1 MGISQRLFREG
12 GQGID
17 VVFEPAGDR
26 RGEPEPAAAPPDS
39 AGAAGEPV
47 TEVPVDAAL
56 PAWRWEVPGVRPALT
71 PSGRR

>member
-17 VVFEPAGDR
+17 VVFEPDADQQ
-26 RGEPEPAAAPPDS
+26 GEQEPAAAAPRDP
-39 AGAAGEPV
+39 AGVVDGPV
-47 TEVPVDAAL
+47 TEVAVDAAL

-71 PSGRR
+71 G